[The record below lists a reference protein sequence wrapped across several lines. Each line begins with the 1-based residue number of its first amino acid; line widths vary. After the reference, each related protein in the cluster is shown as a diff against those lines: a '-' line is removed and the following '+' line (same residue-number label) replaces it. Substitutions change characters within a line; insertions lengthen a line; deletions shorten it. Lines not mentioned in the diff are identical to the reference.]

1 MFFKNI
7 LRTLVSKFFI
17 LIINFALVVLTTN
30 LWGAEGRGIISIL
43 IANMAIIAI
52 LNNVLGGY
60 CITYFTPKIGFEKLF
75 LPAYIWIIVVSIVS
89 SIITI
94 YIQGRD
100 NAVILIFL
108 TILNSLFTV
117 QLFLFTAKGNFK
129 LFNIFSLLQPL
140 LLLAFTLFF
149 EYTLK
154 VKSFK
159 SYLYG
164 YIAALSISW
173 IFSLIKSSQY
183 LKEKRLEISYKS
195 SIQVMKYG
203 WQTEFSSFLQ
213 FLSYRLSYF
222 FILFYKGFSSVGVF
236 SVGIALTEAIWMISR
251 SISTVQF
258 SQIINNIEI
267 SDGINITKQSAKL
280 SFISSL
286 FILIIMVLLPTSI
299 FKLVFGHS
307 FEQVKEII
315 IFLSPGIISM
325 AISNIYGHF
334 FSATGKTIV
343 LIIKSVIGLFVTV
356 IASVLLIPKYGI
368 IGACLAASASY
379 LASSIYLF
387 IAFYKNTKFNFQDL
401 MISKKVIKDNLFQI
415 FIKES

>member
-7 LRTLVSKFFI
+7 LKTLVSKFFI
-17 LIINFALVVLTTN
+17 LIINFALVILTTN

-43 IANMAIIAI
+43 VANMAIIAI

-60 CITYFTPKIGFEKLF
+60 CITYFTPKIGFEKLV
-75 LPAYIWIIVVSIVS
+75 LPAYIWIILVSIVS
-89 SIITI
+89 SVITI
-94 YIQGRD
+94 FIQGHD
-100 NAVILIFL
+100 NAAILILL

-140 LLLAFTLFF
+140 LLLLFALFF
-149 EYTLK
+149 EYIFK

-173 IFSLIKSSQY
+173 LFSLIKSRQY
-183 LKEKRLEISYKS
+183 LKGKRLEISFKT

-203 WQTEFSSFLQ
+203 WQTELSSFLQ

-258 SQIINNIEI
+258 SQIINNIEF
-267 SDGINITKQSAKL
+267 SDGIKITKQSAKL
-280 SFISSL
+280 SFVSSL
-286 FILIIMVLLPTSI
+286 FILIVMILLPASV

-307 FEQVKEII
+307 FEQVKEIM
-315 IFLSPGIISM
+315 IFLFPGIIAI

-334 FSATGKTIV
+334 FSATGKTVV
-343 LIIKSVIGLFVTV
+343 LIIKSVFGLFVTV
-356 IASVLLIPKYGI
+356 IVSVLLIPRFGI
-368 IGACLAASASY
+368 VGACLAASASY

-387 IAFYKNTKFNFQDL
+387 VAFYKNTKFHYKDL
-401 MISKKVIKDNLFQI
+401 IISKNEIKDKIVQL
-415 FIKES
+415 FIK